1 MIQSANIEKSK
12 NARITIIVAD
22 LDSSN
27 SMQTEILHSQHV
39 QEGDAKSTYTS
50 LSTTENLTDK
60 LTTTLHI
67 AMDNVCL
74 IKYNL

>member
-1 MIQSANIEKSK
+1 MIVDN
-12 NARITIIVAD
+12 

-27 SMQTEILHSQHV
+27 SIETEILHSQDV
-39 QEGDAKSTYTS
+39 QQGDAKSTYTS

-60 LTTTLHI
+60 LTTTLHV